1 MYPKWIEII
10 HLSSIYKAYSP
21 SPRPS
26 PGSQTFPCRACETRS
41 SQAITSR
48 FKSQIM
54 GEWWVYTT
62 KNMVQWFLQQGAVM
76 GIFFPTFRRFLWI
89 SRIVGTSKITIGFLR
104 QDRNLVFKAGPMLR
118 FQLSVFEH
126 AEHMY
131 TIMSYHCLYHIIH
144 LWAHVLRTANTED
157 WSGGQKNLEE
167 DYDGTVA
174 RVGRILNLSY
184 STGWYWLMFDVYLH
198 CPPASWVLIDKWK
211 YMQSLDKCLIN

>member
-76 GIFFPTFRRFLWI
+76 GIFFLHSEDF
-89 SRIVGTSKITIGFLR
+89 SGFLELLEP
-104 QDRNLVFKAGPMLR
+104 QKWLLDSSDRTGIFSSKQVLCWGFSCRFSNMLNTCILSCPIIVSIISSIFGPTSLE
-118 FQLSVFEH
+118 QPTLKIGLGVK
-126 AEHMY
+126 
-131 TIMSYHCLYHIIH
+131 
-144 LWAHVLRTANTED
+144 RT
-157 WSGGQKNLEE
+157 
-167 DYDGTVA
+167 
-174 RVGRILNLSY
+174 
-184 STGWYWLMFDVYLH
+184 
-198 CPPASWVLIDKWK
+198 
-211 YMQSLDKCLIN
+211 